1 MTPFI
6 ADGPMRGAQYAK
18 EQAGRPMGPIGTY
31 PNLNEAVDRAY
42 TTEDYRRSM
51 QRSRMYDIGVMVRQV
66 EEMRQNAA
74 TSQLPGVEILLNEAV
89 EQLAAAWTE
98 IRAEVRNDEQQT

>member
-1 MTPFI
+1 MPFI
-6 ADGPMRGAQYAK
+6 ADGPMKGAQYTK
-18 EQAGRPMGPIGTY
+18 EQAGYGRPY

-42 TTEDYRRSM
+42 TQEDYRRSM
-51 QRSRMYDIGVMVRQV
+51 QRSRMHDIGVMVRAV